1 MPKLPSIDW
10 TLTNALVTLALLII
24 PILLLWLRYR
34 VARTQAGIRKP
45 ILVRRA
51 RPIAQHRFGDEARW
65 DRFDDGERDR
75 RRLTRVYVYNQSD
88 IAQQLMVN
96 PHKSRVL
103 WPPFRVRLFAE
114 ARELNLG
121 PHEGGNVDL
130 VVANGTFGWPEKL
143 DRPNRV
149 HWLWLR
155 GETRSRRNVRR
166 LLPVRL
172 RPLRKVVANPDG
184 TLTVTDTLINTFGQ

>member
-1 MPKLPSIDW
+1 MMPNVIAAALPVSMSTTGQTFPSNSWSIPTSRGFCGPLSGSGFLRKLGNSIW
-10 TLTNALVTLALLII
+10 
-24 PILLLWLRYR
+24 
-34 VARTQAGIRKP
+34 G
-45 ILVRRA
+45 
-51 RPIAQHRFGDEARW
+51 H
-65 DRFDDGERDR
+65 
-75 RRLTRVYVYNQSD
+75 
-88 IAQQLMVN
+88 M
-96 PHKSRVL
+96 
-103 WPPFRVRLFAE
+103 
-114 ARELNLG
+114 
-121 PHEGGNVDL
+121 NVDL

>member
-1 MPKLPSIDW
+1 L
-10 TLTNALVTLALLII
+10 
-24 PILLLWLRYR
+24 
-34 VARTQAGIRKP
+34 GGE
-45 ILVRRA
+45 
-51 RPIAQHRFGDEARW
+51 AQWDRFGDA
-65 DRFDDGERDR
+65 ERDR
-75 RRLTRVYVYNQSD
+75 RRVARVYVYNQSD
-88 IAQQLMVN
+88 VAQQRMVI
-96 PHKSRVL
+96 PQKSRVL
-103 WPPFRVRLFAE
+103 WPRFRFRLFAE

-121 PHEGGNVDL
+121 PREGANVDL

-155 GETRSRRNVRR
+155 RETRSRRKVRR

-172 RPLRKVVANPDG
+172 RPLRKVVANSDG